1 MVYNRTYG
9 SKKLLTDLTSWTGNI
24 YKEIYCKCFF
34 EKFCIHHIC
43 VFSFLETLKTFS
55 IHFVCKTLS
64 VFSRSLKFM
73 QKLNLKCK
81 NFSTYN
87 KLLVHQLHPN
97 SLVLHRKV
105 CFFRYILE
113 RFLVRLWTIK
123 FVVGTSDCGAI
134 FLICSIG
141 TIFITITAPSSRYA

>member
-1 MVYNRTYG
+1 M
-9 SKKLLTDLTSWTGNI
+9 L
-24 YKEIYCKCFF
+24 FF

-113 RFLVRLWTIK
+113 RFLVRLLDNWICCRDK
-123 FVVGTSDCGAI
+123 WLRCNFSHLFHRYNLYNHHSAI
-134 FLICSIG
+134 EQGCINDFHIEIDHYGMEENLKDKKL
-141 TIFITITAPSSRYA
+141 SR